1 MAVELD
7 SKLIIANQQP
17 TTPNRVNI
25 FAPVRNDGTPVKR
38 DNFLYVGEYTSKN
51 RLKVSDYETLFFNTF
66 QYGIET
72 DIWDTETTGT
82 SSAAWDG
89 ETNQILL
96 SIGGTAG
103 DKVIRQT
110 KNVQKYVPGRA
121 ITISFAVTL
130 RAPVEGIRKRFGM
143 FDTEFN
149 GFWFED
155 SGVWVDGIPQYNCVV
170 SNGGTPIVVSR
181 SNWSGD
187 KLDGTGVSGIVADPT
202 KIQLI
207 NVSYEWYGAGEV
219 RFGFVIDGYEHIVHS
234 HQNANRHTLPWAQ
247 TPFLPIRMELEAL
260 STVVGGPFTMVQ
272 GSNSLISEGSISSKG
287 VAQNITSPIT
297 GTTMTTANTWYPVL
311 SLRLKPSTLNGIA
324 LLDNFQIATIDNT
337 NVFYRLVRNADLGV
351 TGANGWLDMP
361 DSNAFTQ
368 YQTYTTPGAVI
379 PANQGVAIY
388 SGFIITGGG
397 AAAVNL
403 SKDSI
408 YQIGRTQLGT
418 ISDTYTLLCASSNAN
433 KDALASLT
441 WIEQR

>member
-1 MAVELD
+1 MAVEID
-7 SKLIIANQQP
+7 SKLIIANQQS
-17 TTPNRVNI
+17 TTPDRVNT

-121 ITISFAVTL
+121 STISFAVTL
-130 RAPVEGIRKRFGM
+130 KAPVEGIRKRFGM

-181 SNWSGD
+181 SNWNGD

-219 RFGFVIDGYEHIVHS
+219 RFGFVVDGYEYIVHS

-272 GSNSLISEGSISSKG
+272 GSI
-287 VAQNITSPIT
+287 
-297 GTTMTTANTWYPVL
+297 VL
-311 SLRLKPSTLNGIA
+311 FPK
-324 LLDNFQIATIDNT
+324 
-337 NVFYRLVRNADLGV
+337 VR
-351 TGANGWLDMP
+351 
-361 DSNAFTQ
+361 
-368 YQTYTTPGAVI
+368 
-379 PANQGVAIY
+379 
-388 SGFIITGGG
+388 
-397 AAAVNL
+397 
-403 SKDSI
+403 
-408 YQIGRTQLGT
+408 
-418 ISDTYTLLCASSNAN
+418 
-433 KDALASLT
+433 
-441 WIEQR
+441 